1 MDLKYN
7 KDSNNDAYLIK
18 AVFYRRRHRR
28 LPKYK
33 SILYIVEDSAI
44 EWLLQVHEIQS
55 VLSLWGGLLL
65 LLKRVF
71 TLHGWLTSKLAPITH
86 KAVRQADIIQ

>member
-1 MDLKYN
+1 MHIWSRPYFTEDGTGASLSTRAF
-7 KDSNNDAYLIK
+7 D
-18 AVFYRRRHRR
+18 
-28 LPKYK
+28 
-33 SILYIVEDSAI
+33 IVEDSAI
-44 EWLLQVHEIQS
+44 EWLLRVHEIQS